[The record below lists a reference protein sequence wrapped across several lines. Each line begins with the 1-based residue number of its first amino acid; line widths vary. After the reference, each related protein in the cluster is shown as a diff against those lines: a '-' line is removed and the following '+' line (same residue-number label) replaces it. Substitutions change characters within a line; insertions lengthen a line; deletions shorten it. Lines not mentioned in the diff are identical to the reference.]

1 MLIMIM
7 MSRKDLNIRNIED
20 LEREEL
26 KVIKRIKRQEAE
38 LGERFKQLPEEVV
51 TTGITRLVSTILE
64 GSALKSLFNTVKKI
78 GKSALSSLLDNLK
91 S

>member
-1 MLIMIM
+1 MQIMIPM
-7 MSRKDLNIRNIED
+7 NKKELNIRNTED
-20 LEREEL
+20 LEREER

-38 LGERFKQLPEEVV
+38 LGERFRQLPEEVV
-51 TTGITRLVSTILE
+51 TTGVTKIVSSLVE
-64 GSALKSLFNTVKKI
+64 GSALRSLLNTVKKI